1 MKNEAKERFRYP
13 HIGRAVGDLISV
25 SKLYTVHFFVNEKD
39 YPTPGELHDF
49 WEMIYMDDGRMEVYT
64 ELDDESFVL
73 EKGELL
79 IIRPD
84 EYHEFFVRGDRP
96 YNMFII
102 SFASD
107 SEDMRCFFQKNR
119 FVSYEYIQ
127 QLIGEILREA
137 RRNFS
142 YPLDKICFDQIRLKE
157 DAQGDCLQKIRLT
170 LELLLLQ
177 LRREALKKLQNEQT
191 RSRTLRGDG
200 YVDRAVAFLEE
211 HVHQRCRMRD
221 VCMHVG
227 LSEAQ
232 LQRLFGRTMGKT
244 VMEYFRFLR
253 ISKAKYYI
261 RRREMTI
268 SEIAEALGFSSVHH
282 FSSCFRQMEG
292 MPPTQY
298 AMTLKAMID
307 GDVDGIERI
316 QG

>member
-49 WEMIYMDDGRMEVYT
+49 WEMIYMDDGRMEVYA

-157 DAQGDCLQKIRLT
+157 DAQGDYLQKIRLT

-200 YVDRAVAFLEE
+200 LCGQGCGFFGGARAPALPHAGRMHACWAKRGAASTAFW
-211 HVHQRCRMRD
+211 QND
-221 VCMHVG
+221 G
-227 LSEAQ
+227 Q
-232 LQRLFGRTMGKT
+232 
-244 VMEYFRFLR
+244 
-253 ISKAKYYI
+253 
-261 RRREMTI
+261 
-268 SEIAEALGFSSVHH
+268 
-282 FSSCFRQMEG
+282 
-292 MPPTQY
+292 
-298 AMTLKAMID
+298 D
-307 GDVDGIERI
+307 GDGVLPVFTHFQSQILYPPAGDDHFRNRGGAWFQLGAPLFLLLQADGGHAAHPIRHDA
-316 QG
+316 QGHDRRGRGRN